1 MTMHS
6 TPQADYV
13 QRLAPDTIRIER
25 LLPGPVERVW
35 SYLVESEKR
44 GQWLASGSVEQKAGG
59 CAEHVFR
66 NSDLTRNDDPA
77 PAKYAR
83 EAGEIRFEVEVLAC
97 EPNKLLAHTW
107 PDGSEVRFEL
117 KPQGKEV
124 LLTVT
129 HSRIAERG
137 PLLSVS
143 AGWHTH
149 LDILAARLAG
159 REPAGFWRTHTRLEA
174 EYGRLFD

>member
-1 MTMHS
+1 MNMHVNQQNGYAARIS
-6 TPQADYV
+6 
-13 QRLAPDTIRIER
+13 PDTVRVER

-35 SYLVESEKR
+35 SYLVESDKR
-44 GQWLASGSVEQKAGG
+44 GRWLASGKVEQKANG

-66 NSDLTRNDDPA
+66 NSDLTENDDAA
-77 PAKYAR
+77 PAKYAA
-83 EAGEIRFEVEVLAC
+83 EAGEIRFEVAVLAC
-97 EPNKLLAHTW
+97 EPNRLLVHTW
-107 PDGSEVRFEL
+107 PGYSEVRFDL
-117 KPQGKEV
+117 QPKGGDV

-149 LDILAARLAG
+149 LDILAARLDG
-159 REPAGFWRTHTRLEA
+159 REPDGFWRTHTRLEA
-174 EYGRLFD
+174 EYDRLFV